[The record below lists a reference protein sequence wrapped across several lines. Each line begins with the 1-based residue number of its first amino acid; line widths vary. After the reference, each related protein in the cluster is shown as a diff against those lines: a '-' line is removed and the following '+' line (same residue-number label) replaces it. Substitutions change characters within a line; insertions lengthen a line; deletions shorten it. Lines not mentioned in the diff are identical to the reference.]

1 MKKAVLFTLIMGLM
15 LTLCSCQSSKDSADE
30 MFDEYSKRIEENV
43 RQADKITRDMQDVSN
58 ILHNIRNGK

>member
-1 MKKAVLFTLIMGLM
+1 MKKVVLFILMGCLM

>member
-1 MKKAVLFTLIMGLM
+1 MKKVVLFILMGCLM

-43 RQADKITRDMQDVSN
+43 RQADKITRDMQEVGN
-58 ILHNIRNGK
+58 ILHDIRNGK

>member
-1 MKKAVLFTLIMGLM
+1 MKKVVLFILMGCLM

-43 RQADKITRDMQDVSN
+43 RQADKLTRDMQEVGN
-58 ILHNIRNGK
+58 ILHDIRNGK

>member
-1 MKKAVLFTLIMGLM
+1 MKKVVLFILMGCLM

-58 ILHNIRNGK
+58 IFQNIRNGK

>member
-1 MKKAVLFTLIMGLM
+1 MKKVVLFILMGCLM
-15 LTLCSCQSSKDSADE
+15 LTLCSCQSSQDSADE

>member
-1 MKKAVLFTLIMGLM
+1 MKKVVLFILMGCLM
-15 LTLCSCQSSKDSADE
+15 LTLCSCQSNKDSADE